1 MFGTGG
7 SAAVNDLSVVLA
19 VGAETFNVVLVIA
32 TGLDEVF
39 LPDADPWLFSSG
51 VSLMCLIAAA
61 GGMVPIVMNYR
72 IYDLE
77 PH

>member
-1 MFGTGG
+1 M
-7 SAAVNDLSVVLA
+7 
-19 VGAETFNVVLVIA
+19 VLVMT
-32 TGLDEVF
+32 TGPDEVL

-61 GGMVPIVMNYR
+61 GGMVPIAMNYR